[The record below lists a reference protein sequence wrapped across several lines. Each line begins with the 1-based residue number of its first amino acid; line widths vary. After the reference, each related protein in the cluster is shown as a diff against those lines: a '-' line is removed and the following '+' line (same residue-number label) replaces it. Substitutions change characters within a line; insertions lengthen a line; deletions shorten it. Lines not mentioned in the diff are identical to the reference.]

1 MEHSPVSDTSYQVL
15 DSMPW
20 EKPLTSR
27 LAELRPGTLRVA
39 YVYERAEPGTFR
51 YRCYNMAQA
60 INLAKSDMSASYFF
74 LQDLL
79 AIDRLSDYAD
89 VLVLVR
95 VRYDSDVERL
105 IRSFRLAGKPVLY
118 DIDDHIFT
126 LEATP
131 LLVASL
137 DQGLTRFGRVEK
149 WVGVVGRI
157 RHSLQ
162 EVDGIITTTA
172 FLADTLREQFS
183 APVAVIP
190 NFLNT
195 EQWEYSRTLRSS
207 RIAPPPDAPVIGYFS
222 GSASHNRDYQ
232 IAEEG
237 LAHILDRYPKARLRI
252 AGYLEA
258 PNSLHRFAHRIDR
271 LPFMDFLGLQKA
283 ISEVTVNLSPLQH
296 NAFSYSKSEL
306 KYFEAAAAGVL
317 TVASPAP
324 VFISAI
330 THNHNGY
337 LADGLSWPD
346 VLEHALSASPDQVAT
361 RTRAAL
367 DHVEATYTPQAQAAH
382 IQHTLRQLSST

>member
-1 MEHSPVSDTSYQVL
+1 MSNNAYHVL
-15 DSMPW
+15 EVMPW
-20 EKPLTSR
+20 ERPLTAR
-27 LAELRPGTLRVA
+27 LSDLRPGTLRVA

-60 INLAKSDMSASYFF
+60 INQADSDMSASYFF

-105 IRSFRLAGKPVLY
+105 IRTFRLANKPVLY

-131 LLVASL
+131 LLVSSL

-172 FLADTLREQFS
+172 FLADKLREEFS
-183 APVAVIP
+183 VPVSVIP

-195 EQWEYSRTLRSS
+195 EQWKYSETLRQT
-207 RIAPPPDAPVIGYFS
+207 RVPPAQDTPIIGYFS

-252 AGYLEA
+252 AGYLE
-258 PNSLHRFAHRIDR
+258 PPDSLHRFHERIDR
-271 LPFMDFLGLQKA
+271 LPFMDFLGLQKV
-283 ISEVTVNLSPLQH
+283 ISEVSLNLSPLQH

-324 VFISAI
+324 VFADAI

-346 VLEHALSASPDQVAT
+346 VLEAALSATAEQVQA
-361 RTRAAL
+361 RTQAAL
-367 DHVEATYTPQAQAAH
+367 AHVEATYTPTAQSAH
-382 IQHTLRQLSST
+382 IQQTLRQLSST